1 MSNFFK
7 ISIILL
13 ISFGSLFSCKKK
25 DDDVV
30 VVDLKAENRKVLGAS
45 GEDILSADAFT
56 ELRLELVFTK
66 TTRPSN
72 QTIIALRDFLEQR
85 VNKPDGV
92 QIIPNLIPAPNTQ
105 PFTLDEIRDIED
117 DHRMQYT
124 EDNSIA
130 LYIFFANGSSINDTD
145 TSVTLG
151 TAYQNTSIVIYSS
164 TLVQFVGGPNNLSLS
179 TLETITTEHELG
191 HLFSL
196 VNLANDDIHPI
207 DHEDPDNNK
216 HCVIEDCLMY
226 FQSSATRAAI
236 TNRMSRR
243 AQGGTP
249 VFDDLCIADLRA
261 KGGK

>member
-7 ISIILL
+7 FFIILL
-13 ISFGSLFSCKKK
+13 ISFGSLFSCKKR
-25 DDDVV
+25 DDDQVM
-30 VVDLKAENRKVLGAS
+30 VDLKAENRKVLGSS
-45 GEDILSADAFT
+45 GEDILSADTFN
-56 ELRLELVFTK
+56 ELRLELVFTN

-72 QTIIALRDFLEQR
+72 QTINALQDFLNQR
-85 VNKPDGV
+85 VNKPNGI
-92 QIIPNLIPAPNTQ
+92 QITQNLIPAPNTQ
-105 PFTLDEIRDIED
+105 PYSLDEIRDIED
-117 DHRMQYT
+117 DHRTQYT

-236 TNRMSRR
+236 KNRMSRR

-249 VFDDLCIADLRA
+249 VFDSLCISDLQA